1 MNTRS
6 DYREYFDGKNITIM
20 GLGLLG
26 RQINVA
32 KFLAECGA
40 NLLVTDL
47 KEKEELGTA
56 LESLKQYENIK
67 YHLGGHRLDDFRD
80 KDMIIKAAG
89 VPLDSPYIE
98 EARKNNI
105 PVEMDASLFLELAPQ
120 DIKIIGVTGTRGKST
135 VTQLIAHVL
144 DASGKRVFLGG
155 NIRGIA
161 TLPVLKKIK
170 SGDYIVMELDSWQLQ
185 GFGEAKISPDIS
197 VFTTFMSDHLNYY
210 KKDVARYFQDKSYIF
225 KYQAE
230 DNVLVVSEQAK
241 PFIDKYYDGEIKS
254 KVHVIGEGYL
264 PADVKLKMQG
274 AHNRYNAGLALKA
287 LEEAGV
293 RREFALEHLSDVES
307 LSGRLEEI
315 AIIDGVRIYNDTNS
329 TTPDALSAALLSFEK
344 GKIVLIAGGTDKR
357 LSYSDVTKEID
368 DGVKKLILLSGTA
381 TEKIK
386 RYLTTDYIET
396 EDINKA
402 VEEAMSAVEEGDIL
416 LFSPG
421 AASFGLFKNEYD
433 RGEQFIQAVDEFI
446 D

>member
-6 DYREYFDGKNITIM
+6 DYKKYFEGKNITIM

-47 KEKEELGTA
+47 KEKEELGSA
-56 LESLKQYENIK
+56 LEALKQYENIE
-67 YHLGGHRLDDFRD
+67 YHLGGHRLDDFRN

-98 EARKNNI
+98 EAHKHQI
-105 PVEMDASLFLELAPQ
+105 PVEMDASLFLELAPR

-135 VTQLIAHVL
+135 VTQLISHVL
-144 DASGKRVFLGG
+144 DAAGKRVFIGG

-161 TLPVLKKIK
+161 TLPVLKRILP
-170 SGDYIVMELDSWQLQ
+170 GNYMVMELDSWQLQ

-225 KYQAE
+225 KYQTE

-241 PFIDKYYDGEIKS
+241 PFIDKYYDGDIKS
-254 KVHVIGEGYL
+254 RMHIIGEEYL
-264 PADVKLKMQG
+264 PAGVKLKMQG
-274 AHNRYNAGLALKA
+274 AHNRYNAALALKA

-293 RREFALEHLSDVES
+293 EREFALEHLADVES
-307 LSGRLEEI
+307 LSGRLEEV
-315 AIIDGVRIYNDTNS
+315 ALIDGVKVYNDTNS

-344 GKIVLIAGGTDKR
+344 GKIILIAGGTDKK

-368 DGVKKLILLSGTA
+368 DRVKKLILLSGTA

-386 RYLTTDYIET
+386 RYLTMDHVET
-396 EDINKA
+396 ENINTA
-402 VEEAMSAVEEGDIL
+402 VKEAMSAAEEGDVL

-433 RGEQFIQAVDEFI
+433 RGEQFIEAVDELI
-446 D
+446 S